1 MMYDILSYMTEVS
14 IRELQQ
20 NLRQVM
26 QKVER
31 GEALIVTR
39 RRRPIAR
46 LVPLRERHPA
56 TPWPDLEARTR
67 SVFGDRLVDLAGS
80 QVVRDTRG
88 ER

>member
-1 MMYDILSYMTEVS
+1 MYDILSYMAEVS
-14 IRELQQ
+14 IRQLQQ

-26 QKVER
+26 QKVE
-31 GEALIVTR
+31 GGQALVVTR

-56 TPWPDLEARTR
+56 MPWPDLEARTR
-67 SVFGDRLVDLAGS
+67 SVFGDRLVGLAGS
-80 QVVRDTRG
+80 QVIRDARG